1 MVWSHLATTTDGI
14 EHIAAAMSVS
24 LFTEEKLTQH
34 RRSEGPETDI
44 QFRASAIPDKRISC
58 NTAPKK
64 MKVEA
69 VKTELA
75 YETTPK
81 LYKI

>member
-1 MVWSHLATTTDGI
+1 MVWSHLATTIDGI

-44 QFRASAIPDKRISC
+44 QFRASAISDKRISC